1 MKINEIRKQLI
12 LELSLSPSDQ
22 ILHTSAIN
30 YFKRE
35 LGISTDVKIRYKKVS
50 KSHSFGYFDFNK
62 TIVIENTGTVLAI
75 SIIAHELTHVQ
86 QMQSKRLEV
95 KENQMFWEGKSIV
108 SYDEY
113 NRNRDFN
120 VHKNWPWEAEA
131 YSNQKLLPQKYYKS
145 AEFIKTMNS
154 DPTLKYM
161 LDNNL
166 IP

>member
-12 LELSLSPSDQ
+12 LELKLAPSLQ
-22 ILHTSAIN
+22 ILHASAID

-62 TIVIENTGTVLAI
+62 TITVEDAGTTI
-75 SIIAHELTHVQ
+75 TIGNIAHELTHVQ

-95 KENQMFWEGKSIV
+95 KEKQMFWEGKPIV

-113 NRNRDFN
+113 SHNRDFN
-120 VHKNWPWEAEA
+120 VHKNWPWEIEA

-154 DPTLKYM
+154 NPTLKYM